1 MLNNSIKIKNFFK
14 FFSIPI
20 IFSIIIV
27 GLLIFLTSKSVA
39 NFEIVFGIA
48 LGVVLGFIADIIKT
62 AIERWTNHTKLVD
75 ESLKLLKEDAK
86 EIYHTLKMYEAIS
99 TSPNMPEGTNLV
111 IPFDLEMKYWTKLNE
126 RNDFLY
132 LASEKPFDEIFKS
145 FWGVE
150 RLQGF
155 IKLARENENNPKH
168 RVASIQA
175 CKIFL
180 EDKKHDKLLEL
191 LLSKKEIE
199 EFKK

>member
-75 ESLKLLKEDAK
+75 ESLKLLK
-86 EIYHTLKMYEAIS
+86 
-99 TSPNMPEGTNLV
+99 
-111 IPFDLEMKYWTKLNE
+111 
-126 RNDFLY
+126 
-132 LASEKPFDEIFKS
+132 
-145 FWGVE
+145 
-150 RLQGF
+150 
-155 IKLARENENNPKH
+155 
-168 RVASIQA
+168 
-175 CKIFL
+175 
-180 EDKKHDKLLEL
+180 
-191 LLSKKEIE
+191 
-199 EFKK
+199 